1 MIIRVQ
7 DPSAHSEVM
16 AFLQFSFGGLGL
28 TSATRGC
35 RVAHWAS
42 WTDSLAMTQK
52 RHPEVAPIIVAN
64 PSP

>member
-1 MIIRVQ
+1 MIRVQ

-16 AFLQFSFGGLGL
+16 AFLQFSLGGLGL

-42 WTDSLAMTQK
+42 WTDSLAMIQK

-64 PSP
+64 LSP